1 MRILFLSQVIPYP
14 PDAGPKVR
22 IYHVL
27 QYLAS
32 AGHEITL
39 VAFRRPD
46 DKPENI
52 AQLER
57 FCQEVH
63 TVLMQRSKLKNAWF
77 LFHSLLTNQP
87 FLINRDS
94 VKAMH
99 QLLADLVA
107 RQSFHAV
114 HADQLWMAQY
124 ALKAKAQSGGTVEL
138 LTVLDQHNAVYLI
151 PKRLAAGTNNILLRA
166 FLNLEADKLARYEV
180 NACHQFDKVVWV
192 TDEDRQALNAVTVG
206 QAPLREGLTIPISVD
221 LQSKPIISRQES
233 ANRVTFVGGLH
244 WPPNAEGVTWFLS
257 EVWPKIHEKVPAAR
271 LTIIGKDPPT
281 AVKTAAQVE
290 NVEVAGYVTDLM
302 PYLSETAAFIV
313 PLHAG
318 GGMRVK
324 ILDAWSWGLPIVSTT
339 IGAEGLHY
347 QDGNDLIIADN
358 ADAFARAV
366 IGLFSI
372 PELASR
378 LSAAGRQ
385 TAEEHYDWRQR
396 YRTWDE
402 VYSGPA

>member
-39 VAFRRPD
+39 VAFRRPG

-63 TVLMQRSKLKNAWF
+63 TVLMQRSMLKNAWF

-221 LQSKPIISRQES
+221 LQSKPIISSQES

-347 QDGNDLIIADN
+347 QDGEDLIIADN
-358 ADAFARAV
+358 ADAFAQAV
-366 IGLFSI
+366 IGLFAH

-378 LSAAGRQ
+378 LSAAGRH